1 MIRHSA
7 RKFLTL
13 RFCWRQVSAKREM
26 SPDSVLPIRL
36 SGRGFDFARSL
47 RDAALTQRR
56 RFRIEVLAENQTQS
70 YSPDLIFSGNGFNS
84 PLALNSPRE
93 ASVSAS
99 ESETVEASQIQGGD
113 ESTPRPLWWPHPDYR
128 RHSVGLLH
136 CLLTLAERGHNSAT
150 CVGVVKELMQL
161 GVLRLIAEGARTAVW
176 GTESFL
182 SIFSC
187 HRNRHRTILTG

>member
-56 RFRIEVLAENQTQS
+56 CFRIEVLAENQTQS

-136 CLLTLAERGHNSAT
+136 CLLTFAERDYNSAT
-150 CVGVVKELMQL
+150 CVGVVRELMPSRRVTIDRRGGKDSCL
-161 GVLRLIAEGARTAVW
+161 GDW
-176 GTESFL
+176 GVMINFL
-182 SIFSC
+182 VVIVIDIERS
-187 HRNRHRTILTG
+187 